1 MNISPL
7 ILVLL
12 GELLLITAVMSVFLM
27 TGSLRRKSRDHVAA
41 LALIGQIKDKEES
54 RLEETRALVGRI
66 HGTSDTEA
74 DELAIS
80 IQNGELAHYQILVD
94 SYIKRDAAAFRGVC
108 ESFEAAT
115 DPYRKMEHAQE
126 STSDDVEV
134 QIVDPGEFGI
144 LKEEKERLAEE
155 LKITMETMGRMLSEY
170 ACMYAGGAVE
180 ELDKESIANMYSADE
195 AGFEEEEDGAIEDTA
210 LSGEPDADAAT
221 LSDDADIPEL
231 DQEWIEE
238 AVKASESEASPDADS
253 AADED
258 KMAVMDSAQ
267 LSDDLVSLD
276 VESGKGG

>member
-7 ILVLL
+7 ILALL

-27 TGSLRRKSRDHVAA
+27 TGAMRRKSRDHAAA

-66 HGTSDTEA
+66 QGASDTEA
-74 DELAIS
+74 AELATS
-80 IQNGELAHYQILVD
+80 IQNGELAHYQLLVD

-115 DPYRKMEHAQE
+115 DPYRKMEHARE
-126 STSDDVEV
+126 STPEDVEV
-134 QIVDPGEFGI
+134 QIVDPGEFET
-144 LKEEKERLAEE
+144 LREEKERLAEE

-195 AGFEEEEDGAIEDTA
+195 AVFEEEEDGVVEDTVSSA
-210 LSGEPDADAAT
+210 EPEAAAVAP
-221 LSDDADIPEL
+221 SDDVDFEAL
-231 DQEWIEE
+231 DQAWIDE
-238 AVKASESEASPDADS
+238 AVKASESEASTDADS
-253 AADED
+253 TADQD
-258 KMAVMDSAQ
+258 KTVVMDPAQ
-267 LSDDLVSLD
+267 LSEDLVSLD
-276 VESGKGG
+276 AESGKGR